1 MEHLVYSFLN
11 ASLLF
16 YMYDTDAFVEY
27 VRLFKL
33 NKFFK
38 IEKYEKYLDTFH
50 EGNYWDYL
58 VYEKKT
64 FLRKL
69 LSCPFCVSFWMNII
83 GFACHKESVM
93 FIVSLWLTVFLYL
106 VLKVLL
112 KRSEQ

>member
-83 GFACHKESVM
+83 CFACHKESVM

-112 KRSEQ
+112 KRSK

>member
-83 GFACHKESVM
+83 CFACHKESVM

-112 KRSEQ
+112 KRSE

>member
-83 GFACHKESVM
+83 CFACHKESVM
-93 FIVSLWLTVFLYL
+93 FIVSLWLTVFVYL

-112 KRSEQ
+112 KRSE